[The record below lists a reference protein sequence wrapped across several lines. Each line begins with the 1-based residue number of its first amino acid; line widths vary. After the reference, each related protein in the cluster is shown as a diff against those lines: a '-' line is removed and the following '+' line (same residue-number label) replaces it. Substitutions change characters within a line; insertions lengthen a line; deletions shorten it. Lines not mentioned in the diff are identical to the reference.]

1 MQVEICASTL
11 RDVAVAMEVGADRV
25 ELCSVWTAGGLTP
38 SAVLVQ
44 SAVAMGMPVRALVRP
59 REGHFVWSN
68 SERTWSV
75 EEPSSCSIA
84 AEAVVVGGLN
94 EEGPW
99 TRPTSRR
106 CAGPWGRSMWFT
118 SRDRRQPRT

>member
-75 EEPSSCSIA
+75 EEAKLMLDCG

-94 EEGPW
+94 QGGTL
-99 TRPTSRR
+99 TRPTSGDVPG
-106 CAGPWGRSMWFT
+106 CRSMGPRP
-118 SRDRRQPRT
+118 RDRRKPCT

>member
-1 MQVEICASTL
+1 M
-11 RDVAVAMEVGADRV
+11 
-25 ELCSVWTAGGLTP
+25 WTAGGLTP

-84 AEAVVVGGLN
+84 ALTVVVGGLN
-94 EEGPW
+94 ERGPW
-99 TRPTSRR
+99 TRPTLSDV
-106 CAGPWGRSMWFT
+106 PGRGA
-118 SRDRRQPRT
+118 

>member
-44 SAVAMGMPVRALVRP
+44 SAVAMGMPGGPWFGRVKATSCGP
-59 REGHFVWSN
+59 TP
-68 SERTWSV
+68 SERGVWKR
-75 EEPSSCSIA
+75 PNSCSIA
-84 AEAVVVGGLN
+84 ALKPSWW
-94 EEGPW
+94 EG
-99 TRPTSRR
+99 
-106 CAGPWGRSMWFT
+106 
-118 SRDRRQPRT
+118 